1 MDKTSVIIVVSAILI
16 ATILRI
22 IYVKVIKPR
31 ETEQLT
37 KIFTIVGFGLAF
49 IFLVVLFWYV
59 FFRR

>member
-37 KIFTIVGFGLAF
+37 EIFTIVGFGLAF

-59 FFRR
+59 FFS

>member
-22 IYVKVIKPR
+22 IYAKVIKPR

-59 FFRR
+59 FFS

>member
-22 IYVKVIKPR
+22 IYVKAIKPR

-49 IFLVVLFWYV
+49 IFLVVLFWNV
-59 FFRR
+59 FFS

>member
-1 MDKTSVIIVVSAILI
+1 MDKISVIIVVSAILI
-16 ATILRI
+16 ANILRI

-59 FFRR
+59 FFS

>member
-37 KIFTIVGFGLAF
+37 RIFTIVGFGFAF

-59 FFRR
+59 FFS

>member
-16 ATILRI
+16 ATNLRI

-59 FFRR
+59 FFS